1 MEKEIESGST
11 ACWEDAVCL
20 SVGCWVSL
28 LTQSM
33 RSWEEVA
40 ACSYAAMMNLVA
52 HTHNS
57 STAESEA
64 GGPEILDYRRLH
76 SNTLP

>member
-1 MEKEIESGST
+1 MT
-11 ACWEDAVCL
+11 
-20 SVGCWVSL
+20 
-28 LTQSM
+28 
-33 RSWEEVA
+33 
-40 ACSYAAMMNLVA
+40 ACSYAAMMNLEV

-64 GGPEILDYRRLH
+64 GGLEILDYHRLH